1 MDFTL
6 FCLKSIVLFVMIESD
21 GDYMAITGRDLQLEK
36 RRLDEVLKLLDD
48 KIAQMGKD
56 IFNDEDKFKEF
67 RRYTWDNMRAMD
79 AQELNQARAD
89 SEFEANKI
97 LMKQD
102 YFKKLYRIKD
112 NPYFASVVFEDEEK
126 QRYSV
131 YLGLTYLKDDDYGN
145 IIYDWRSPICSLFYD
160 FEVGPCAYAAPGGPV
175 KGHLLRKRQYK
186 IENRKLLSAFDNS
199 MNIDDDLL
207 QEVLAQDSNDK
218 MKNIVNTIQQEQN
231 NVIRNVRDKTLIVSG
246 IAGSGKTS
254 VALHRIAFL
263 LYKIPNLTSNDVL
276 IFSPNQIFTEYISN
290 VLPELGED
298 NTLQTTF
305 NDYLSSSISEFT
317 EVESFMSFLSKYYIQ
332 KVSDEDFELVKYKQ
346 SDGIINDINLYIE
359 DFIRKARMISDFTE
373 NHVYTVYKEEVNDLL
388 HNRYS
393 TLPFFER
400 IDEIALKLSEANYKG
415 SSKKKPTY
423 RKMILDNS
431 SFKKDFKEIY
441 TGFFSSDFCK
451 IRMNDQQLRKFSNSK
466 VIGYDDALLFT
477 YMKGMLEGFP
487 YEKDIRQVVIDEA
500 QDYSYLQYLIIS
512 KIFRNSNFTIL
523 GDVNQ
528 TINPYYKY
536 DSLDVLAKIFKQ
548 SKCISLT
555 KTYRSSPEI
564 IEFTNKILG
573 LNHVSAIRRT
583 EKTPLIHRTD
593 PNMLI
598 DDINYLRKKYKSVA
612 VITRESNTAEK
623 LYEDLKDKLP
633 ISILNSQTEE
643 FNKEMVIIPA
653 YLAKG
658 LEFDSV
664 IVYSD
669 GESKYLK
676 NEKNLLYV
684 ACTRAQHELI
694 VYSVNNKKEK

>member
-1 MDFTL
+1 
-6 FCLKSIVLFVMIESD
+6 
-21 GDYMAITGRDLQLEK
+21 MAITGREFELEEK
-36 RRLDEVLKLLDD
+36 RLVEVSKLLEDQLAKMGE
-48 KIAQMGKD
+48 KI
-56 IFNDEDKFKEF
+56 FEDEDKFQEF
-67 RRYTWDNMRAMD
+67 KRYSWENKRTMDSAELSQVNAQSELEGNM
-79 AQELNQARAD
+79 L
-89 SEFEANKI
+89 
-97 LMKQD
+97 LMKRD
-102 YFKKLYRIKD
+102 YFKKLYRIKN
-112 NPYFASVVFEDEEK
+112 NPYFASIVFQDEDGE
-126 QRYSV
+126 RFNV
-131 YLGLTYLKDDDYGN
+131 YLGLTYLKDEEYGN

-160 FEVGPCAYAAPGGPV
+160 FEVGKCAYAAPAGPIT
-175 KGHLLRKRQYK
+175 GDLLRKRQYK
-186 IENRKLLSAFDNS
+186 IENCKLLSAFDNS
-199 MNIDDDLL
+199 ISIDDELL
-207 QEVLAQDSNDK
+207 QEVLATDSNEK

-263 LYKIPNLTSNDVL
+263 LYKIKNLTSNDIL

-305 NDYLSSSISEFT
+305 NDYLAKTITEFSY
-317 EVESFMSFLSKYYIQ
+317 VEPFMDFIGKYYTDKEKNI
-332 KVSDEDFELVKYKQ
+332 DLIKYKQ
-346 SDGIINDINLYIE
+346 SDGIIEDIEKYIE
-359 DFIRKARMISDFTE
+359 DVVKHARVINDFTE
-373 NHVYTVYKEEVNDLL
+373 NKIYNVYKEDVNDLI

-400 IDEIALKLSEANYKG
+400 IDTIALKYSEANYKG
-415 SSKKKPTY
+415 SSKKKLTY
-423 RKMILDNS
+423 RKLIFENS
-431 SFKKDFKEIY
+431 NFERDYKDIY
-441 TGFFSSDFCK
+441 INFFSSEFCK
-451 IRMNDQQLRKFSNSK
+451 IRMNDKEIREFKNSRY
-466 VIGYDDALLFT
+466 IRYEDALLFA
-477 YMKGMLEGFP
+477 YMKGLMEGFD
-487 YEKDIRQVVIDEA
+487 YERDIKQVVIDEA

-536 DSLDVLAKIFKQ
+536 ETLDVLANLFKQ

-573 LNHVSAIRRT
+573 LNHVCAIRKT
-583 EKTPLIHRTD
+583 ESIPLIHRTD
-593 PNMLI
+593 STKLLS
-598 DDINYLRKKYKSVA
+598 DIKYLKNKYKSVA
-612 VITRESNTAEK
+612 VITRDSNTASS
-623 LYEDLKDKLP
+623 LYDELKDEIG
-633 ISILNSQTEE
+633 ISLLNSQTEE
-643 FNKEMVIIPA
+643 FNKELVVLPA

-669 GESKYLK
+669 ENSKYLK
-676 NEKNLLYV
+676 NERNLLYV

-694 VYSVNNKKEK
+694 VYSKN

>member
-1 MDFTL
+1 
-6 FCLKSIVLFVMIESD
+6 
-21 GDYMAITGRDLQLEK
+21 MAITGRDFELEEK
-36 RRLDEVLKLLDD
+36 RLTEVLKLLDD
-48 KIAQMGKD
+48 KLAQMGED
-56 IFNDEDKFKEF
+56 IFEDKDKFMEF
-67 RRYTWDNMRAMD
+67 RRYTWENMRAMD
-79 AQELNQARAD
+79 AQELNQATVE

-97 LMKQD
+97 FMKQN
-102 YFKKLYRIKD
+102 YFKKLFRIKD
-112 NPYFASVVFEDEEK
+112 NPYFASVVFEDEDKE
-126 QRYSV
+126 RYSV

-175 KGHLLRKRQYK
+175 KGNLIRKRQYK
-186 IENRKLLSAFDNS
+186 IQDRKLLSAFDNS
-199 MNIDDDLL
+199 MIIDDDLL
-207 QEVLAQDSNDK
+207 QEVLATDSNDK
-218 MKNIVNTIQQEQN
+218 MKNIVITIQQEQN

-263 LYKIPNLTSNDVL
+263 LYKINNLTSNDVL

-305 NDYLSSSISEFT
+305 NDYLSSNITEFQ
-317 EVESFMSFLSKYYIQ
+317 EVEPFMDFIGKFYSE
-332 KVSDEDFELVKYKQ
+332 KVSNPELIRYKQ
-346 SDGIINDINLYIE
+346 SDGIINDINLYI
-359 DFIRKARMISDFTE
+359 DDYIRKARVIRDFTE
-373 NHVYTVYKEEVNDLL
+373 NKIYTVYKDDLNDLL
-388 HNRYS
+388 HNRYN

-400 IDEIALKLSEANYKG
+400 VDIIAEKLSEANYKG
-415 SSKKKPTY
+415 STKKKPTY
-423 RKMILDNS
+423 KKMIMENS
-431 SFKKDFKEIY
+431 SFVKDYKDIFM
-441 TGFFSSDFCK
+441 GFFSSEFCK
-451 IRMNDQQLRKFSNSK
+451 IRMNDEELRKFNRSK
-466 VIGYDDALLFT
+466 TIGYDDALLFV
-477 YMKGMLEGFP
+477 YMKGLLEGFP

-500 QDYSYLQYLIIS
+500 QDYNYLQYLIIS

-536 DSLDVLAKIFKQ
+536 DSLDILANIFKQ

-573 LNHVSAIRRT
+573 LNHVCAIRKT
-583 EKTPLIHRTD
+583 ESVPLIHRTD
-593 PNMLI
+593 NSKILE
-598 DDINYLRKKYKSVA
+598 DINYLRDKYKSVA
-612 VITRESNTAEK
+612 VITRDNNTATK
-623 LYEDLKDKLP
+623 LYEEMKEVIP
-633 ISILNSQTEE
+633 ISLLNGQSEE
-643 FNKEMVIIPA
+643 FNKELVVLPA

-669 GESKYLK
+669 GDSKYLK

-694 VYSVNNKKEK
+694 VYSASK

>member
-1 MDFTL
+1 
-6 FCLKSIVLFVMIESD
+6 
-21 GDYMAITGRDLQLEK
+21 MAITGRDFKLEE
-36 RRLDEVLKLLDD
+36 RRLVEVLKLLDD
-48 KIAQMGKD
+48 KLSQMSED
-56 IFNDEDKFKEF
+56 IFENEDKYKEF
-67 RRYTWDNMRAMD
+67 RKYTWDNMRAMD
-79 AQELNQARAD
+79 AQELNQANAE

-97 LMKQD
+97 MMKQD

-112 NPYFASVVFEDEEK
+112 NPYFASIVFEDEDKEK
-126 QRYSV
+126 FSV
-131 YLGLTYLKDDDYGN
+131 YLGLTYLKDEDYGN

-160 FEVGPCAYAAPGGPV
+160 FEVGKAVYAAPAGPV
-175 KGHLLRKRQYK
+175 SGNLLRKRQYK
-186 IENRKLLSAFDNS
+186 IQNRKLLSAFDNS
-199 MNIDDDLL
+199 MNIDDELL
-207 QEVLAQDSNDK
+207 QEVLASDSNEK

-263 LYKIPNLTSNDVL
+263 LYKIKNLTSNNVL

-305 NDYLSSSISEFT
+305 NEYLSHTITEFQ
-317 EVESFMSFLSKYYIQ
+317 EVESFMDFIGKYYSE
-332 KVSDEDFELVKYKQ
+332 KVNDIELIKYKQ
-346 SDGIINDINLYIE
+346 SDKIINDINLYIE
-359 DFIRKARMISDFTE
+359 DYIRKARVLRDFTE
-373 NHVYTVYKEEVNDLL
+373 NKIYTVYKDELNDLL
-388 HNRYS
+388 HNRYN

-400 IDEIALKLSEANYKG
+400 VDLIAEKLSEANYKG
-415 SSKKKPTY
+415 STKKKPTY
-423 RKMILDNS
+423 KKLIMENS
-431 SFKKDFKEIY
+431 SFIKDYKDIY
-441 TGFFSSDFCK
+441 LGFFASDYCK
-451 IRMNDQQLRKFSNSK
+451 IRMNDEEIKKFNKSK
-466 VIGYDDALLFT
+466 IIGYEDALLLV
-477 YMKGMLEGFP
+477 YIKGLLEGFP
-487 YEKDIRQVVIDEA
+487 YENNIRQVVIDEA

-536 DSLDVLAKIFKQ
+536 ETLDIIAELFSQ

-573 LNHVSAIRRT
+573 LNHVCAIRKT
-583 EKTPLIHRTD
+583 EKVPLIHRTSAD
-593 PNMLI
+593 TLES
-598 DDINYLRKKYKSVA
+598 DINYLKDKYKSVA
-612 VITRESNTAEK
+612 VITRDYKTA
-623 LYEDLKDKLP
+623 LRVYENLQDKLP
-633 ISILNSQTEE
+633 ISLLTSQTEE
-643 FNKEMVIIPA
+643 FNKELVVLPA

-669 GESKYLK
+669 IESKYLK

-694 VYSVNNKKEK
+694 VYSTNKKD

>member
-1 MDFTL
+1 
-6 FCLKSIVLFVMIESD
+6 
-21 GDYMAITGRDLQLEK
+21 MAITERDFELEE
-36 RRLDEVLKLLDD
+36 RRLEEVLKLLDD
-48 KIAQMGKD
+48 KLAQMGED
-56 IFNDEDKFKEF
+56 IFDDEDKYMEF
-67 RRYTWDNMRAMD
+67 RKYTWENMRVMD
-79 AQELNQARAD
+79 AQELNQATVE

-97 LMKQD
+97 FMKQN
-102 YFKKLYRIKD
+102 YFKKLFRIKD

-126 QRYSV
+126 ERYSV

-175 KGHLLRKRQYK
+175 KGQLIRKRQYK
-186 IENRKLLSAFDNS
+186 IDDRKLISAFDNS
-199 MNIDDDLL
+199 MNIDDELL
-207 QEVLAQDSNDK
+207 QEVLATDSNDK

-263 LYKIPNLTSNDVL
+263 LYKIKNLTSNNVL

-305 NDYLSSSISEFT
+305 NDYLSSSISEFS
-317 EVESFMSFLSKYYIQ
+317 EVEPFMEFIGKYYSE
-332 KVSDEDFELVKYKQ
+332 KVSNSELIKYKQ
-346 SDGIINDINLYIE
+346 SDEIINDINLYIE
-359 DFIRKARMISDFTE
+359 DLIRKSRMINDFTE
-373 NHVYTVYKEEVNDLL
+373 NKIYTIYKEDINNLI
-388 HNRYS
+388 HSRYN

-400 IDEIALKLSEANYKG
+400 IDVIAEKLSEANYKG
-415 SSKKKPTY
+415 STKKKPTY
-423 RKMILDNS
+423 KKLIMENS
-431 SFKKDFKEIY
+431 TFTRDYKEIFI
-441 TGFFSSDFCK
+441 GFFSSDFCK
-451 IRMNDQQLRKFSNSK
+451 IRMNDQEIRNFNKSK
-466 VIGYDDALLFT
+466 IIGYDDALLFV
-477 YMKGMLEGFP
+477 YIKGLLEGFP
-487 YEKDIRQVVIDEA
+487 YERDIRQVVIDEA

-536 DSLDVLAKIFKQ
+536 DNLDILSDIFKQ

-573 LNHVSAIRRT
+573 LNHVCAIRKT
-583 EKTPLIHRTD
+583 EKVPLIHRTD
-593 PNMLI
+593 NTSLLQ
-598 DDINYLRKKYKSVA
+598 DIEYLRKKYKSVA
-612 VITRESNTAEK
+612 VITRDNITAFN
-623 LYEDLKDKLP
+623 LYDELKEQIP
-633 ISILNSQTEE
+633 ISLLNSQTEE
-643 FNKEMVIIPA
+643 FNKELVVLPA

-669 GESKYLK
+669 INSKYLK

-694 VYSVNNKKEK
+694 VYSVSKK

>member
-1 MDFTL
+1 
-6 FCLKSIVLFVMIESD
+6 
-21 GDYMAITGRDLQLEK
+21 MAITGRDFELEEK
-36 RRLDEVLKLLDD
+36 RLCEVLKLLDD
-48 KIAQMGKD
+48 KLAQMGED
-56 IFNDEDKFKEF
+56 IFEDEDKFMEF

-79 AQELNQARAD
+79 AQELNQATVE

-97 LMKQD
+97 FMKQN
-102 YFKKLYRIKD
+102 YFKKLFRIKD
-112 NPYFASVVFEDEEK
+112 NPYFASVVFEDEDKE
-126 QRYSV
+126 RYSV

-175 KGHLLRKRQYK
+175 KGNLIRKRQYK
-186 IENRKLLSAFDNS
+186 IADRKLLSAFDNS

-207 QEVLAQDSNDK
+207 QEVLATDSNDK

-263 LYKIPNLTSNDVL
+263 LYKINNLTSNDVL

-305 NDYLSSSISEFT
+305 NDYLSSNITEFQ
-317 EVESFMSFLSKYYIQ
+317 EVEPFM
-332 KVSDEDFELVKYKQ
+332 DFIGKFYSESVKNPDLIRYKQ
-346 SDGIINDINLYIE
+346 SDGIINDINLYVE
-359 DFIRKARMISDFTE
+359 DFVRKSRVLRDFTE
-373 NHVYTVYKEEVNDLL
+373 NKVYTVYKDELNDLL

-400 IDEIALKLSEANYKG
+400 VDVIAEKLSEANYKG
-415 SSKKKPTY
+415 SVKKKPTY
-423 RKMILDNS
+423 KKMIMENS
-431 SFKKDFKEIY
+431 SFVKDYKDIY
-441 TGFFSSDFCK
+441 IGFFSSEFCK
-451 IRMNDQQLRKFSNSK
+451 IRMNDEEIKKFNKSK
-466 VIGYDDALLFT
+466 IIGYDDALLFV
-477 YMKGMLEGFP
+477 YMKGLLEGFP

-500 QDYSYLQYLIIS
+500 QDYNYLQYLIIS

-536 DSLDVLAKIFKQ
+536 DSLDILANIFKQ

-573 LNHVSAIRRT
+573 LNHVCAIRKT
-583 EKTPLIHRTD
+583 ESVPLIHRTD
-593 PNMLI
+593 STKILE
-598 DDINYLRKKYKSVA
+598 DINYLREKYKSVA
-612 VITRESNTAEK
+612 VITRDNNTAIK
-623 LYEDLKDKLP
+623 LYDELKDVIP
-633 ISILNSQTEE
+633 ISLLNGQSEE
-643 FNKEMVIIPA
+643 FNKELVVLPA

-664 IVYSD
+664 VVYSD

-694 VYSVNNKKEK
+694 VYSASKK

>member
-1 MDFTL
+1 
-6 FCLKSIVLFVMIESD
+6 
-21 GDYMAITGRDLQLEK
+21 MAITGRDFELEEK
-36 RRLDEVLKLLDD
+36 RLTEVLKLLDD
-48 KIAQMGKD
+48 KLAQMGED
-56 IFNDEDKFKEF
+56 IFEDKDKFMEF
-67 RRYTWDNMRAMD
+67 RRYTWENMRAMD
-79 AQELNQARAD
+79 AQELNQATVE

-97 LMKQD
+97 FMKQN
-102 YFKKLYRIKD
+102 YFKKLFRIKD
-112 NPYFASVVFEDEEK
+112 NPYFASVVFEDEDKE
-126 QRYSV
+126 RYSV

-175 KGHLLRKRQYK
+175 KGNLIRKRQYK
-186 IENRKLLSAFDNS
+186 IQDRKLLSAFDNS

-207 QEVLAQDSNDK
+207 QEVLATDSNDK

-263 LYKIPNLTSNDVL
+263 LYKINNLTSNDVL

-305 NDYLSSSISEFT
+305 NDYLSSNITEFS
-317 EVESFMSFLSKYYIQ
+317 EVEPFMDFIGKFYSE
-332 KVSDEDFELVKYKQ
+332 KVSNPELIRYKQ
-346 SDGIINDINLYIE
+346 SDGIINDINLYI
-359 DFIRKARMISDFTE
+359 DDYIRKARVIRDFTE
-373 NHVYTVYKEEVNDLL
+373 NKIYTVYKDDLNDLL
-388 HNRYS
+388 HNRYN

-400 IDEIALKLSEANYKG
+400 VDIIAEKLSEANYKG
-415 SSKKKPTY
+415 STKKKPTY
-423 RKMILDNS
+423 KKMIMENS
-431 SFKKDFKEIY
+431 SFVKDYKDIFM
-441 TGFFSSDFCK
+441 GFFSSEFCK
-451 IRMNDQQLRKFSNSK
+451 IRMNDEELRKFNRSK
-466 VIGYDDALLFT
+466 TIGYDDALLFV
-477 YMKGMLEGFP
+477 YMKGLLEGFP

-500 QDYSYLQYLIIS
+500 QDYNYLQYLIIS

-536 DSLDVLAKIFKQ
+536 DSLDILANIFKQ

-573 LNHVSAIRRT
+573 LNHVCAIRKT
-583 EKTPLIHRTD
+583 ESVPLIHRTD
-593 PNMLI
+593 NSRILE
-598 DDINYLRKKYKSVA
+598 DINYLRDKYKSVA
-612 VITRESNTAEK
+612 VITRDNNTATK
-623 LYEDLKDKLP
+623 LYEEMKEVIP
-633 ISILNSQTEE
+633 ISLLNGQSEE
-643 FNKEMVIIPA
+643 FNKELVVLPA

-669 GESKYLK
+669 GDSKYLK

-694 VYSVNNKKEK
+694 VYSASK

>member
-1 MDFTL
+1 
-6 FCLKSIVLFVMIESD
+6 
-21 GDYMAITGRDLQLEK
+21 MAITGRDFELEE
-36 RRLDEVLKLLDD
+36 RRLEEVIKLLDD
-48 KIAQMGKD
+48 KLASMGED
-56 IFNDEDKFKEF
+56 IFEDEDKFLEF

-79 AQELNQARAD
+79 AQELNQATVE

-97 LMKQD
+97 FMKQN
-102 YFKKLYRIKD
+102 YFKKLFKIKD
-112 NPYFASVVFEDEEK
+112 NPYFASVVFEDEDKE
-126 QRYSV
+126 RYSV

-175 KGHLLRKRQYK
+175 KGNLIRKRQYK
-186 IENRKLLSAFDNS
+186 IQGRKLLSAFDNS
-199 MNIDDDLL
+199 MNIDDELL
-207 QEVLAQDSNDK
+207 QEVLANSNNDK

-263 LYKIPNLTSNDVL
+263 LYKIKNLTSNDVL

-305 NDYLSSSISEFT
+305 NDYLSNNITEFH
-317 EVESFMSFLSKYYIQ
+317 EVEPFMDFIGKFYSE
-332 KVSDEDFELVKYKQ
+332 KVSNSELIKYKQ
-346 SDGIINDINLYIE
+346 SDGIINDINLYVE
-359 DFIRKARMISDFTE
+359 DFIRKARVISDFTE
-373 NHVYTVYKEEVNDLL
+373 NKVYTVYKDEINDML

-393 TLPFFER
+393 SLPFFER
-400 IDEIALKLSEANYKG
+400 VDVIAEKLSEANYKG

-423 RKMILDNS
+423 RKLIMDNS
-431 SFKKDFKEIY
+431 SFEKDYKDIY
-441 TGFFSSDFCK
+441 IGFFSSPYCK
-451 IRMNDQQLRKFSNSK
+451 IRFNDEEIKKFNKSK
-466 VIGYDDALLFT
+466 IIGYDDALLFV
-477 YMKGMLEGFP
+477 YMKGLLEGFP
-487 YEKDIRQVVIDEA
+487 YERDIRQVVIDEA
-500 QDYSYLQYLIIS
+500 QDYNYLQYLIIS
-512 KIFRNSNFTIL
+512 KVFRNSNFTIL

-536 DSLDVLAKIFKQ
+536 ENLDILSDIFKQ
-548 SKCISLT
+548 AKCISLT

-573 LNHVSAIRRT
+573 LNHVCAIRKT
-583 EKTPLIHRTD
+583 ESVPLIHRTD
-593 PNMLI
+593 NSKLLE
-598 DDINYLRKKYKSVA
+598 DINYLKNKYKSVA
-612 VITRESNTAEK
+612 VITRDNNTAIK
-623 LYEDLKDKLP
+623 LYESLKETLP
-633 ISILNSQTEE
+633 ISLLNGQSEE
-643 FNKEMVIIPA
+643 FNKELVVLPA

-669 GESKYLK
+669 KDSKYLK

-694 VYSVNNKKEK
+694 VYSYVKK

>member
-1 MDFTL
+1 
-6 FCLKSIVLFVMIESD
+6 
-21 GDYMAITGRDLQLEK
+21 MAITERDFELEE
-36 RRLDEVLKLLDD
+36 RRLEEVLKLLDD
-48 KIAQMGKD
+48 KLAQMGED
-56 IFNDEDKFKEF
+56 IFDDEDKYMEF
-67 RRYTWDNMRAMD
+67 RKYTWENMRVMD
-79 AQELNQARAD
+79 AQELNQATVE

-97 LMKQD
+97 FMKQN
-102 YFKKLYRIKD
+102 YFKKLFRIKD

-126 QRYSV
+126 ERYSV

-175 KGHLLRKRQYK
+175 KGQLIRKRQYK
-186 IENRKLLSAFDNS
+186 IDDRKLISAFDNS
-199 MNIDDDLL
+199 MNIDDELL
-207 QEVLAQDSNDK
+207 QEVLATDSNDK

-263 LYKIPNLTSNDVL
+263 LYKIKNLTSNNVL

-290 VLPELGED
+290 VLPEVGED

-305 NDYLSSSISEFT
+305 NDYLSSSISEFS
-317 EVESFMSFLSKYYIQ
+317 EVEPFMEFIGKYYSE
-332 KVSDEDFELVKYKQ
+332 KVSNSELIKYKQ
-346 SDGIINDINLYIE
+346 SDEIINDINLYIE
-359 DFIRKARMISDFTE
+359 DLIRKSRMINDFTE
-373 NHVYTVYKEEVNDLL
+373 NKIYTIYKEDINNLI
-388 HNRYS
+388 HSRYN

-400 IDEIALKLSEANYKG
+400 IDVIAEKLSEANYKG
-415 SSKKKPTY
+415 STKKKPTY
-423 RKMILDNS
+423 KKLIMENS
-431 SFKKDFKEIY
+431 TFTRDYKEIFI
-441 TGFFSSDFCK
+441 GFFSSDFCK
-451 IRMNDQQLRKFSNSK
+451 IRMNDQEIRNFNKSK
-466 VIGYDDALLFT
+466 IIGYDDALLFV
-477 YMKGMLEGFP
+477 YIKGLLEGFP
-487 YEKDIRQVVIDEA
+487 YERDIRQVVIDEA

-536 DSLDVLAKIFKQ
+536 DNLDILSDIFKQ

-573 LNHVSAIRRT
+573 LNHVCAIRKT
-583 EKTPLIHRTD
+583 EKVPLIHRTD
-593 PNMLI
+593 NTSLLQ
-598 DDINYLRKKYKSVA
+598 DIEYLRKKYKSVA
-612 VITRESNTAEK
+612 VITRDNITAFN
-623 LYEDLKDKLP
+623 LYDELKEQIP
-633 ISILNSQTEE
+633 ISLLNSQTEE
-643 FNKEMVIIPA
+643 FNKELVVLPA

-669 GESKYLK
+669 INSKYLK

-694 VYSVNNKKEK
+694 VYSVSKK

>member
-1 MDFTL
+1 
-6 FCLKSIVLFVMIESD
+6 
-21 GDYMAITGRDLQLEK
+21 MAITGRDFELEEK
-36 RRLDEVLKLLDD
+36 RLTEVLKLLDD
-48 KIAQMGKD
+48 KLAQMGED
-56 IFNDEDKFKEF
+56 IFEDKDKFMEF
-67 RRYTWDNMRAMD
+67 RRYTWENMRAMD
-79 AQELNQARAD
+79 AQELNQATVE

-97 LMKQD
+97 FMKQN
-102 YFKKLYRIKD
+102 YFKKLFRIKD
-112 NPYFASVVFEDEEK
+112 NPYFASVVFEDEDKE
-126 QRYSV
+126 RYSV

-175 KGHLLRKRQYK
+175 KGNLIRKRQYK
-186 IENRKLLSAFDNS
+186 IQDRKLLSAFDNS

-207 QEVLAQDSNDK
+207 QEVLATDSNDK

-263 LYKIPNLTSNDVL
+263 LYKINNLTSNDVL

-305 NDYLSSSISEFT
+305 NDYLSSNITEFQ
-317 EVESFMSFLSKYYIQ
+317 EVEPFMDFIGKFYSE
-332 KVSDEDFELVKYKQ
+332 KVSNPELIRYKQ
-346 SDGIINDINLYIE
+346 SDGIINDINLYI
-359 DFIRKARMISDFTE
+359 DDYIRKARVIRDFTE
-373 NHVYTVYKEEVNDLL
+373 NKIYTVYKDDLNDLL
-388 HNRYS
+388 HNRYN

-400 IDEIALKLSEANYKG
+400 VDIIAEKLSEANYKG
-415 SSKKKPTY
+415 STKKKPTY
-423 RKMILDNS
+423 KKMIMENS
-431 SFKKDFKEIY
+431 SFVKDYKDIFM
-441 TGFFSSDFCK
+441 GFFSSEFCK
-451 IRMNDQQLRKFSNSK
+451 IRMNDEELRKFNRSK
-466 VIGYDDALLFT
+466 TIGYDDALLFV
-477 YMKGMLEGFP
+477 YMKGILEGFP

-500 QDYSYLQYLIIS
+500 QDYNYLQYLIIS

-536 DSLDVLAKIFKQ
+536 DSLDILANIFKQ

-573 LNHVSAIRRT
+573 LNHVCAIRKT
-583 EKTPLIHRTD
+583 ESVPLIHRTD
-593 PNMLI
+593 NSKILE
-598 DDINYLRKKYKSVA
+598 DINYLRDKYKSVA
-612 VITRESNTAEK
+612 VITRDNNTATK
-623 LYEDLKDKLP
+623 LYEEMKEVIP
-633 ISILNSQTEE
+633 ISLLNGQSEE
-643 FNKEMVIIPA
+643 FNKELVVLPA

-669 GESKYLK
+669 GDSKYLK

-694 VYSVNNKKEK
+694 VYSASK

>member
-1 MDFTL
+1 
-6 FCLKSIVLFVMIESD
+6 MIESE
-21 GDYMAITGRDLQLEK
+21 GGTMAITGRDFELEE
-36 RRLDEVLKLLDD
+36 RRLEEVLKLLDD
-48 KIAQMGKD
+48 KLAQMGEN
-56 IFNDEDKFKEF
+56 IFQDEDKFKEF
-67 RRYTWDNMRAMD
+67 RKYTWDNMRAMD
-79 AQELNQARAD
+79 AQELNQANAE

-112 NPYFASVVFEDEEK
+112 NPYFASVVFEDEDKE
-126 QRYSV
+126 RYSV

-160 FEVGPCAYAAPGGPV
+160 FEVGPCAYAAPAGPV
-175 KGHLLRKRQYK
+175 KGKLIRKRQYK
-186 IENRKLLSAFDNS
+186 IQNRRLLSAFDNS

-207 QEVLAQDSNDK
+207 QEVLATDSNEK

-263 LYKIPNLTSNDVL
+263 LYKIKNLTSNNVL

-305 NDYLSSSISEFT
+305 NDYLSNTITEFS
-317 EVESFMSFLSKYYIQ
+317 EVEPFMDFIGKFYSE
-332 KVSDEDFELVKYKQ
+332 KVPDVEFIKYKQ
-346 SDGIINDINLYIE
+346 SDEIINDINLYIE
-359 DFIRKARMISDFTE
+359 DYIRKARVVNDFVE
-373 NHVYTVYKEEVNDLL
+373 NKVYTVYKDELNELL
-388 HNRYS
+388 HKRYN

-400 IDEIALKLSEANYKG
+400 VDVIAEKLSEANYKG
-415 SSKKKPTY
+415 STKKKATY
-423 RKMILDNS
+423 KKLIMENS
-431 SFKKDFKEIY
+431 IFKKDYKDIY
-441 TGFFSSDFCK
+441 LGFFSSPFCK
-451 IRMNDQQLRKFSNSK
+451 IKARDEDIKKFNKSK
-466 VIGYDDALLFT
+466 IIGYEDALLFV
-477 YMKGMLEGFP
+477 YMKGLLEGFP
-487 YEKDIRQVVIDEA
+487 YEGNIRQVVIDEA

-536 DSLDVLAKIFKQ
+536 ESLDILQDIFKQ

-573 LNHVSAIRRT
+573 LNHICAIRKT
-583 EKTPLIHRTD
+583 ESTPLIHRVD
-593 PNMLI
+593 NSMLSQDI
-598 DDINYLRKKYKSVA
+598 DYLRTKYKSVA
-612 VITRESNTAEK
+612 VITRDNNTALK
-623 LYEDLKDKLP
+623 LYEQLKSEFP
-633 ISILNSQTEE
+633 ISILNSNSEE
-643 FNKEMVIIPA
+643 FNKELVVLPA

-669 GESKYLK
+669 LDSKYLK

-694 VYSVNNKKEK
+694 VYSVKK

>member
-1 MDFTL
+1 
-6 FCLKSIVLFVMIESD
+6 
-21 GDYMAITGRDLQLEK
+21 MAITGRDFELEE
-36 RRLDEVLKLLDD
+36 RRLEEVIKLLDD
-48 KIAQMGKD
+48 KLAQMGED
-56 IFNDEDKFKEF
+56 IFEDEDKFKEF
-67 RRYTWDNMRAMD
+67 RKYTWDNMRAMD
-79 AQELNQARAD
+79 AQELNQAKAE

-97 LMKQD
+97 IMKQD
-102 YFKKLYRIKD
+102 YFKKLYRIK
-112 NPYFASVVFEDEEK
+112 NSPYFASVIFEDEDRE
-126 QRYSV
+126 RYSV

-160 FEVGPCAYAAPGGPV
+160 FEVGPCAYAAPQGPI
-175 KGHLLRKRQYK
+175 KGELIRKRQYK
-186 IENRKLLSAFDNS
+186 IEGGKLLSAFDNS

-207 QEVLAQDSNDK
+207 QEVLATDSNDK

-231 NVIRNVRDKTLIVSG
+231 SVIRNVRDKTLIVSG

-263 LYKIPNLTSNDVL
+263 LYKIKNLTSNDVL

-305 NDYLSSSISEFT
+305 NDYLSSNISEFSS
-317 EVESFMSFLSKYYIQ
+317 VEPFMDFIGRFYSE
-332 KVSDEDFELVKYKQ
+332 KVFNVDFIKYKQ
-346 SDGIINDINLYIE
+346 SDEIINDINLYVE
-359 DFIRKARMISDFTE
+359 DFIRKARVVNDFLE
-373 NHVYTVYKEEVNDLL
+373 NKVFNVYKDDVNDLL
-388 HNRYS
+388 HNRYN

-400 IDEIALKLSEANYKG
+400 IDVIAEKLSEANYKG

-423 RKMILDNS
+423 RKLIMENS
-431 SFKKDFKEIY
+431 SFRKDYKDIY
-441 TGFFSSDFCK
+441 MEFFSSPFCK
-451 IRMNDQQLRKFSNSK
+451 IRARDEDIKAFNRSK
-466 VIGYDDALLFT
+466 VIGYEDALLFV
-477 YMKGMLEGFP
+477 YMKGLLEGFP
-487 YEKDIRQVVIDEA
+487 YEKNIRQVVIDEA

-536 DSLDVLAKIFKQ
+536 ESLDVLADIFKQ

-573 LNHVSAIRRT
+573 LNHVCAIRKT
-583 EKTPLIHRTD
+583 ESVPLIHRTD
-593 PNMLI
+593 NKMLL
-598 DDINYLRKKYKSVA
+598 DDIDYLRKKYRSVA
-612 VITRESNTAEK
+612 VITRDSNTALH
-623 LYEDLKDKLP
+623 LYEQLKESLP
-633 ISILNSQTEE
+633 ISMLSGNSEE
-643 FNKEMVIIPA
+643 FNKELVVLPA

-669 GESKYLK
+669 SNSKYLK

-694 VYSVNNKKEK
+694 VYSCKK

>member
-1 MDFTL
+1 
-6 FCLKSIVLFVMIESD
+6 
-21 GDYMAITGRDLQLEK
+21 MAITGRDFELEE
-36 RRLDEVLKLLDD
+36 RRLEEVIKLLDD
-48 KIAQMGKD
+48 KLASMGED
-56 IFNDEDKFKEF
+56 IFENEDKFLEF
-67 RRYTWDNMRAMD
+67 RKYTWDNMRAMD
-79 AQELNQARAD
+79 AQELNQATVE

-97 LMKQD
+97 FMKQN

-112 NPYFASVVFEDEEK
+112 NPYFASVIFEDENKE
-126 QRYSV
+126 RYSV

-175 KGHLLRKRQYK
+175 KGQLIRKRQYK
-186 IENRKLLSAFDNS
+186 IINRRLISAFDNS
-199 MNIDDDLL
+199 MNIDDELL
-207 QEVLAQDSNDK
+207 QEVLATDSNDK

-263 LYKIPNLTSNDVL
+263 LYKIKNLTSNDVL

-305 NDYLSSSISEFT
+305 NDYLSTSITEFQ
-317 EVESFMSFLSKYYIQ
+317 EVEPFMDFIGKFYSE
-332 KVSDEDFELVKYKQ
+332 KVFNPELIKYKQ
-346 SDGIINDINLYIE
+346 SDEIINDINLYIE
-359 DFIRKARMISDFTE
+359 DFIRKARVINDFTE
-373 NHVYTVYKEEVNDLL
+373 NKVYTIYKDELNDLL
-388 HNRYS
+388 HNRYN

-400 IDEIALKLSEANYKG
+400 VDVIAEKLSSANYKG

-423 RKMILDNS
+423 RKLIMENS
-431 SFKKDFKEIY
+431 SFKKDYKDIY
-441 TGFFSSDFCK
+441 LGFFSSPYCK
-451 IRMNDQQLRKFSNSK
+451 IRFNDDEIKKFNKSK
-466 VIGYDDALLFT
+466 IIGYDDAILFV
-477 YMKGMLEGFP
+477 YIKGLLEGFP
-487 YEKDIRQVVIDEA
+487 YERDIRQVVIDEA
-500 QDYSYLQYLIIS
+500 QDYNYLQYLIIS

-536 DSLDVLAKIFKQ
+536 ESLDVLADIFKQ

-573 LNHVSAIRRT
+573 LNHVCAIR
-583 EKTPLIHRTD
+583 KTDKVPLIHRTD
-593 PNMLI
+593 SNKLL
-598 DDINYLRKKYKSVA
+598 DDIEYLRKKYKSVA
-612 VITRESNTAEK
+612 VITRDSNTAQR
-623 LYEDLKDKLP
+623 LYESIKDIFP
-633 ISILNSQTEE
+633 ISLLNGQSEE
-643 FNKEMVIIPA
+643 FNKELVVLPA

-669 GESKYLK
+669 LNSKYLK

-694 VYSVNNKKEK
+694 VYSVLRK

>member
-1 MDFTL
+1 
-6 FCLKSIVLFVMIESD
+6 
-21 GDYMAITGRDLQLEK
+21 MAITGRDLELEEK
-36 RRLDEVLKLLDD
+36 RLEEVLKLLDD
-48 KIAQMGKD
+48 KLAQMGVD
-56 IFNDEDKFKEF
+56 IFEDEEKYTDF
-67 RRYTWDNMRAMD
+67 RKYTWDNMRAMD
-79 AQELNQARAD
+79 AQELNQANAE

-102 YFKKLYRIKD
+102 YFKKLYKIRN
-112 NPYFASVVFEDEEK
+112 NPYFASVIFEDDEHE
-126 QRYSV
+126 RFSV
-131 YLGLTYLKDDDYGN
+131 YLGLTYLKDEDYGN

-160 FEVGPCAYAAPGGPV
+160 FEVGPAAYAAPAGPV
-175 KGHLLRKRQYK
+175 KGELVRKRQYK

-199 MNIDDDLL
+199 MNIDDELL
-207 QEVLAQDSNDK
+207 QEVLATDSNDK

-263 LYKIPNLTSNDVL
+263 LYKINNLSSSDIL

-305 NDYLSSSISEFT
+305 NDYLSSVITEFSSVEPFMEFIGKFYSE
-317 EVESFMSFLSKYYIQ
+317 
-332 KVSDEDFELVKYKQ
+332 KVDNIEFIKYKQ
-346 SDGIINDINLYIE
+346 SDEIIHDIDLYIE
-359 DFIRKARMISDFTE
+359 DFIRKARMVSDFTE
-373 NHVYTVYKEEVNDLL
+373 NKIYTVYKDEVNDLL

-400 IDEIALKLSEANYKG
+400 VDVIAGRYSEANYKG
-415 SSKKKPTY
+415 STKKKPTY
-423 RKMILDNS
+423 KKMIMDNS
-431 SFKKDFKEIY
+431 SFKKDYKDIFL
-441 TGFFSSDFCK
+441 GFFSSPFCK
-451 IRMNDQQLRKFSNSK
+451 IRARDKDIKDFQKSK
-466 VIGYDDALLFT
+466 VIGYEDALLFA
-477 YMKGMLEGFP
+477 YMKGILEGFP
-487 YEKDIRQVVIDEA
+487 YERDIRQVVIDEA

-536 DSLDVLAKIFKQ
+536 ESLDILAGIFKQ
-548 SKCISLT
+548 SKCIQLN

-573 LNHVSAIRRT
+573 LNHVCAIRKT
-583 EKTPLIHRTD
+583 DKTPLIHRTD
-593 PNMLI
+593 ASKLL
-598 DDINYLRKKYKSVA
+598 DDIDYLRSKYKSVA
-612 VITRESNTAEK
+612 VITRDSKAASV
-623 LYEDLKDKLP
+623 LYDNLKDKLP
-633 ISILNSQTEE
+633 ISMLNSNSEE
-643 FNKEMVIIPA
+643 FNKELVVLPA

-669 GESKYLK
+669 KDSKYLK

-694 VYSVNNKKEK
+694 VYST

>member
-1 MDFTL
+1 
-6 FCLKSIVLFVMIESD
+6 
-21 GDYMAITGRDLQLEK
+21 MAITGRDFELEEK
-36 RRLDEVLKLLDD
+36 RLTEVLKLLDD
-48 KIAQMGKD
+48 KLAQMGED
-56 IFNDEDKFKEF
+56 IFEDEDKFMEF

-79 AQELNQARAD
+79 AQELNQATVE

-97 LMKQD
+97 FMKQN
-102 YFKKLYRIKD
+102 YFKKLFRIKD
-112 NPYFASVVFEDEEK
+112 NPYFASVVFEDEDKE
-126 QRYSV
+126 RYSV

-175 KGHLLRKRQYK
+175 KGNLIRKRQYK
-186 IENRKLLSAFDNS
+186 IQDRKLLSAFDNS

-207 QEVLAQDSNDK
+207 QEVLATDSNDK

-263 LYKIPNLTSNDVL
+263 LYKINNLTSNDVL

-305 NDYLSSSISEFT
+305 NDYLSSNITEFQ
-317 EVESFMSFLSKYYIQ
+317 EVEPFMDFIGKFYSE
-332 KVSDEDFELVKYKQ
+332 KVSNPELIRYKQ
-346 SDGIINDINLYIE
+346 SDEIINDINLYIE
-359 DFIRKARMISDFTE
+359 DFVRKARVVRDFTE
-373 NHVYTVYKEEVNDLL
+373 NKIYTVYKDDLNDLL
-388 HNRYS
+388 HNRYN

-400 IDEIALKLSEANYKG
+400 VDIIAEKLSEANYKG
-415 SSKKKPTY
+415 STKKKPTY
-423 RKMILDNS
+423 KKMIMENS
-431 SFKKDFKEIY
+431 SFVKDYKDIFI
-441 TGFFSSDFCK
+441 GFFSSDFCK
-451 IRMNDQQLRKFSNSK
+451 IRMNDEELRKFNRSK
-466 VIGYDDALLFT
+466 VIGYDDALLFV
-477 YMKGMLEGFP
+477 YMKGLLEGFP

-500 QDYSYLQYLIIS
+500 QDYNYLQYLIIS

-536 DSLDVLAKIFKQ
+536 DSLDILANIFKQ

-573 LNHVSAIRRT
+573 LNHVCAIRKT
-583 EKTPLIHRTD
+583 ESVPLIHRTD
-593 PNMLI
+593 NSKILE
-598 DDINYLRKKYKSVA
+598 DINYLRNKYKSVA
-612 VITRESNTAEK
+612 VITRDNNTAIK
-623 LYEDLKDKLP
+623 LYEDMKETIP
-633 ISILNSQTEE
+633 ISLLNGQSEE
-643 FNKEMVIIPA
+643 FNKELVVLPA

-669 GESKYLK
+669 GDSKYLK

-694 VYSVNNKKEK
+694 VYSASK

>member
-1 MDFTL
+1 
-6 FCLKSIVLFVMIESD
+6 
-21 GDYMAITGRDLQLEK
+21 MAITGRDFELEEK
-36 RRLDEVLKLLDD
+36 RLAEVLKLLDD
-48 KIAQMGKD
+48 KLAQMGED
-56 IFNDEDKFKEF
+56 IFEDEDKFMEF

-79 AQELNQARAD
+79 AQELNQATVE

-97 LMKQD
+97 FMKQN
-102 YFKKLYRIKD
+102 YFKKLFRIKD
-112 NPYFASVVFEDEEK
+112 NPYFASVVFEDEDKE
-126 QRYSV
+126 RYSV

-175 KGHLLRKRQYK
+175 KGNLIRKRQYK
-186 IENRKLLSAFDNS
+186 ISDRKLLSAFDNS

-207 QEVLAQDSNDK
+207 QEVLATDSNDK

-263 LYKIPNLTSNDVL
+263 LYKINNLTSNDVL

-305 NDYLSSSISEFT
+305 NDYLSSNITEFQ
-317 EVESFMSFLSKYYIQ
+317 EVEPFMDFIGKFYSE
-332 KVSDEDFELVKYKQ
+332 KVKNPELIKYKQ
-346 SDGIINDINLYIE
+346 SDEIVNDINLYIE
-359 DFIRKARMISDFTE
+359 DYIRKSRVLRDFTE
-373 NHVYTVYKEEVNDLL
+373 NKIYTVYKDELNDLL

-400 IDEIALKLSEANYKG
+400 VDIIAEKLSEANYKG
-415 SSKKKPTY
+415 STKKKPTY
-423 RKMILDNS
+423 RKLIMENS
-431 SFKKDFKEIY
+431 SFVKDYKDIFI
-441 TGFFSSDFCK
+441 GFFSSDFCK
-451 IRMNDQQLRKFSNSK
+451 IRMNDEELRKFSKSK
-466 VIGYDDALLFT
+466 TIGYDDALLFV
-477 YMKGMLEGFP
+477 YMKGLLEGFP
-487 YEKDIRQVVIDEA
+487 YEKNIRQVVIDEA
-500 QDYSYLQYLIIS
+500 QDYNYLQYLIIS

-536 DSLDVLAKIFKQ
+536 ESLDILANIFKQ

-573 LNHVSAIRRT
+573 LNHVCAIRKT
-583 EKTPLIHRTD
+583 ESVPLIHRTD
-593 PNMLI
+593 SSNVLE
-598 DDINYLRKKYKSVA
+598 DINYLRNKYKSVA
-612 VITRESNTAEK
+612 VITRDNNTAVN
-623 LYEDLKDKLP
+623 LYEELKETIP
-633 ISILNSQTEE
+633 ISLLNGQSEE
-643 FNKEMVIIPA
+643 FNKELVVLPA

-669 GESKYLK
+669 SDSKYLK

-694 VYSVNNKKEK
+694 VYSASK

>member
-1 MDFTL
+1 
-6 FCLKSIVLFVMIESD
+6 
-21 GDYMAITGRDLQLEK
+21 MAITGRDFALEK
-36 RRLDEVLKLLDD
+36 RRLKEVLKLLDD
-48 KIAQMGKD
+48 KMASMGQD
-56 IFNDEDKFKEF
+56 IFEDEDKFLEF
-67 RRYTWDNMRAMD
+67 RKYTWDNMRGMD
-79 AQELNQARAD
+79 VQELNQAKAE

-102 YFKKLYRIKD
+102 YFKKLFRIKD
-112 NPYFASVVFEDEEK
+112 SPYFASIVFEDEKKE
-126 QRYSV
+126 RYGV
-131 YLGLTYLKDDDYGN
+131 YIGLTYLKDDDYGN

-160 FEVGPCAYAAPGGPV
+160 YEVGPCAYTAPEGSIRGN
-175 KGHLLRKRQYK
+175 LLRKRQYK
-186 IENRKLLSAFDNS
+186 IEKRELLSAFDNS

-305 NDYLSSSISEFT
+305 NDYLSHSITEFSA
-317 EVESFMSFLSKYYIQ
+317 VEPFMNFIGKFYLDKAENY
-332 KVSDEDFELVKYKQ
+332 ELIKYKQ
-346 SDGIINDINLYIE
+346 SDEIIRDIDLYIE
-359 DFIRKARMISDFTE
+359 DYIRKARMVSDFTE
-373 NHVYTVYKEEVNDLL
+373 NKIYTVYKEEINDLI
-388 HNRYS
+388 HNRYN
-393 TLPFFER
+393 TLPLFER

-423 RKMILDNS
+423 RKMIMDNS
-431 SFKKDFKEIY
+431 SFKKDFKDIY
-441 TGFFSSDFCK
+441 LGFFSSDFCK
-451 IRMNDQQLRKFSNSK
+451 IRMNDKEIREFNKTK
-466 VIGYDDALLFT
+466 VIGYEDALLFT
-477 YMKGMLEGFP
+477 YMKGVLEGFP
-487 YEKDIRQVVIDEA
+487 YERDIKQVVIDEA

-536 DSLDVLAKIFKQ
+536 DSLDILANIFKQ
-548 SKCISLT
+548 CKCISLT

-593 PNMLI
+593 PETLV
-598 DDINYLRKKYKSVA
+598 DDIEYLRSKYKSVA
-612 VITRESNTAEK
+612 VITRESNTAAR
-623 LYEDLKDKLP
+623 LYEELKDKIP
-633 ISILNSQTEE
+633 ISMLNSQTEE
-643 FNKEMVIIPA
+643 FNKELVIIPA

-669 GESKYLK
+669 GESKYMK

-694 VYSVNNKKEK
+694 VYSVNKK

>member
-1 MDFTL
+1 
-6 FCLKSIVLFVMIESD
+6 MIESD

-305 NDYLSSSISEFT
+305 NDYLSSSISEFA
-317 EVESFMSFLSKYYIQ
+317 EVESFMNFLSRYYVE

-346 SDGIINDINLYIE
+346 SDGIINDINLYVE
-359 DFIRKARMISDFTE
+359 DFIRKAKMVSDFTE
-373 NHVYTVYKEEVNDLL
+373 NHVYTVYKEDINDLL

-451 IRMNDQQLRKFSNSK
+451 IRMNDQQLRKFTNSK

-536 DSLDVLAKIFKQ
+536 ESLDVLAKIFKQ

-593 PNMLI
+593 PSMLV
-598 DDINYLRKKYKSVA
+598 DDIEYLRKKYKSVA

-623 LYEDLKDKLP
+623 LYEDLKEKLP

-643 FNKEMVIIPA
+643 FNKELVIIPA

>member
-1 MDFTL
+1 
-6 FCLKSIVLFVMIESD
+6 
-21 GDYMAITGRDLQLEK
+21 MAITGRDFELEEK
-36 RRLDEVLKLLDD
+36 RLTEVLKLLDD
-48 KIAQMGKD
+48 KLAQMGED
-56 IFNDEDKFKEF
+56 IFEDKDKFMEF
-67 RRYTWDNMRAMD
+67 RRYTWENMRAMD
-79 AQELNQARAD
+79 AQELNQATVE

-97 LMKQD
+97 FMKQN
-102 YFKKLYRIKD
+102 YFKKLFRIKD
-112 NPYFASVVFEDEEK
+112 NPYFASVVFEDEDKE
-126 QRYSV
+126 RYSV

-175 KGHLLRKRQYK
+175 KGNLIRKRQYK
-186 IENRKLLSAFDNS
+186 IQDRKLLSAFDNS

-207 QEVLAQDSNDK
+207 QEVLATDSNDK

-263 LYKIPNLTSNDVL
+263 LYKINNLTSNDVL

-305 NDYLSSSISEFT
+305 NDYLSSNITEFS
-317 EVESFMSFLSKYYIQ
+317 EVEPFMDFIGKFYSE
-332 KVSDEDFELVKYKQ
+332 KVSNPDLIRYKQ

-359 DFIRKARMISDFTE
+359 DYVRKARVVRDFTE
-373 NHVYTVYKEEVNDLL
+373 NKIYTVYKDELNDLL
-388 HNRYS
+388 HNRYN

-400 IDEIALKLSEANYKG
+400 VDIIAEKLSEANYKG
-415 SSKKKPTY
+415 STKKKPTY
-423 RKMILDNS
+423 KKMIMENS
-431 SFKKDFKEIY
+431 SFVKDYKDIFM
-441 TGFFSSDFCK
+441 GFFSSEFCK
-451 IRMNDQQLRKFSNSK
+451 IRMNDEELRKFNRSK
-466 VIGYDDALLFT
+466 TIGYDDALLFV
-477 YMKGMLEGFP
+477 YMKGLLEGFP

-500 QDYSYLQYLIIS
+500 QDYNYLQYLIIS

-536 DSLDVLAKIFKQ
+536 DSLDILANIFKQ

-573 LNHVSAIRRT
+573 LNHVCAIRKT
-583 EKTPLIHRTD
+583 ESVPLIHRTD
-593 PNMLI
+593 NSKILE
-598 DDINYLRKKYKSVA
+598 DINYLRDKYKSVA
-612 VITRESNTAEK
+612 VITRDNNTAVK
-623 LYEDLKDKLP
+623 LYEEMKDIIP
-633 ISILNSQTEE
+633 ISLLNGQSEE
-643 FNKEMVIIPA
+643 FNKELVVLPA

-669 GESKYLK
+669 GDSKYLK

-694 VYSVNNKKEK
+694 VYSASK

>member
-1 MDFTL
+1 
-6 FCLKSIVLFVMIESD
+6 
-21 GDYMAITGRDLQLEK
+21 MAITGRDFELEEK
-36 RRLDEVLKLLDD
+36 RLTEVLKLLDD
-48 KIAQMGKD
+48 KLAQMGED
-56 IFNDEDKFKEF
+56 IFEDEDKFMEF

-79 AQELNQARAD
+79 AQELNQATVE

-97 LMKQD
+97 FMKQN
-102 YFKKLYRIKD
+102 YFKKLFRIKD
-112 NPYFASVVFEDEEK
+112 NPYFASVVFEDEDQE
-126 QRYSV
+126 RFSV
-131 YLGLTYLKDDDYGN
+131 YLGLTYLKDEDYGN

-175 KGHLLRKRQYK
+175 KGNLIRKRQYK
-186 IENRKLLSAFDNS
+186 IADRKLLSAFDNS
-199 MNIDDDLL
+199 MSIDDELL
-207 QEVLAQDSNDK
+207 QEVLATDSNDK

-263 LYKIPNLTSNDVL
+263 LYKIKNLTSNDVL

-305 NDYLSSSISEFT
+305 NDYLSSNITEFQ
-317 EVESFMSFLSKYYIQ
+317 EVEPFMDFIGKFYSER
-332 KVSDEDFELVKYKQ
+332 VSNPELIRYKQ
-346 SDGIINDINLYIE
+346 SDEIINDINLYIE
-359 DFIRKARMISDFTE
+359 DFVRKARVVRDFTE
-373 NHVYTVYKEEVNDLL
+373 NKVYTVYKDDLNDLL
-388 HNRYS
+388 HNRYN

-400 IDEIALKLSEANYKG
+400 LDIIAEKLSEANYKG
-415 SSKKKPTY
+415 SIKKKPTY
-423 RKMILDNS
+423 KKMIMENS
-431 SFKKDFKEIY
+431 SFVKDYKDIFM
-441 TGFFSSDFCK
+441 GFFSSDFCK
-451 IRMNDQQLRKFSNSK
+451 IRMNDEELRKFNRSK
-466 VIGYDDALLFT
+466 IIGYDDALLFV
-477 YMKGMLEGFP
+477 YMKGLLEGFP

-500 QDYSYLQYLIIS
+500 QDYNYLQYLIIS

-536 DSLDVLAKIFKQ
+536 DSLDILANIFKQ

-573 LNHVSAIRRT
+573 LNHVCAIRKT
-583 EKTPLIHRTD
+583 ESVPLIHRT
-593 PNMLI
+593 NNSMILE
-598 DDINYLRKKYKSVA
+598 DINYLRDKYKSVA
-612 VITRESNTAEK
+612 VITRDNNTAIK
-623 LYEDLKDKLP
+623 LYEDMKDVIP
-633 ISILNSQTEE
+633 ISLLNGQSEE
-643 FNKEMVIIPA
+643 FNKELVVLPA

-669 GESKYLK
+669 SDSKYLK

-694 VYSVNNKKEK
+694 VYSASK

>member
-1 MDFTL
+1 
-6 FCLKSIVLFVMIESD
+6 
-21 GDYMAITGRDLQLEK
+21 MAITGRDFELEK
-36 RRLDEVLKLLDD
+36 RRLKEVLKLLDD
-48 KIAQMGKD
+48 KMASMGQD
-56 IFNDEDKFKEF
+56 IFEDEDKFIEF
-67 RRYTWDNMRAMD
+67 RKYTWDNMRAMD
-79 AQELNQARAD
+79 AQELNQAKAE

-102 YFKKLYRIKD
+102 YFKKLFRIKD
-112 NPYFASVVFEDEEK
+112 NPYFASVVFEDEDKE
-126 QRYSV
+126 RYSV
-131 YLGLTYLKDDDYGN
+131 YLGLTYLKDDEYGN

-175 KGHLLRKRQYK
+175 KGELLRKRQYK

-305 NDYLSSSISEFT
+305 NDYLSSSISEFN
-317 EVESFMSFLSKYYIQ
+317 EVEPFMNFIGKFYTE
-332 KVSDEDFELVKYKQ
+332 KVDNYDLIKYKQ
-346 SDGIINDINLYIE
+346 SDDIIRDIDLYVE
-359 DFIRKARMISDFTE
+359 DYIRKARVISDFTE
-373 NHVYTVYKEEVNDLL
+373 GKIYTVYKEEINDLL
-388 HNRYS
+388 HNRYN
-393 TLPFFER
+393 TLPLFER
-400 IDEIALKLSEANYKG
+400 VDEIALKLSEANYKG
-415 SSKKKPTY
+415 SAKKKATY
-423 RKMILDNS
+423 RKMIMENS
-431 SFKKDFKEIY
+431 SFKKDFKDIY
-441 TGFFSSDFCK
+441 LGFFSSDFCK
-451 IRMNDQQLRKFSNSK
+451 IRMNDKEIREFNRTKI
-466 VIGYDDALLFT
+466 IGYEDALLFT
-477 YMKGMLEGFP
+477 YMKGLLEGFP
-487 YEKDIRQVVIDEA
+487 YERDIRQVVIDEA

-536 DSLDVLAKIFKQ
+536 DSLDILAGIFKQ

-593 PNMLI
+593 SSKLVE
-598 DDINYLRKKYKSVA
+598 DIEYLRKKYKSVA
-612 VITRESNTAEK
+612 VITRENNTAAR
-623 LYEDLKDKLP
+623 LYEELKESMP
-633 ISILNSQTEE
+633 ISMLNSQTEE
-643 FNKEMVIIPA
+643 FNKELVIIPA

-694 VYSVNNKKEK
+694 VYSVNKK

>member
-1 MDFTL
+1 MV
-6 FCLKSIVLFVMIESD
+6 KK
-21 GDYMAITGRDLQLEK
+21 MAITGRDFELEE
-36 RRLDEVLKLLDD
+36 RRLEEVVKLLDD
-48 KIAQMGKD
+48 KLAQMGED
-56 IFNDEDKFKEF
+56 IFEDEDKFMEF
-67 RRYTWDNMRAMD
+67 RRYTWENMRAMD
-79 AQELNQARAD
+79 VQELNQATVE

-97 LMKQD
+97 FMKQN
-102 YFKKLYRIKD
+102 YFKKLFRIKN
-112 NPYFASVVFEDEEK
+112 NPYFASVVFEDEDQE
-126 QRYSV
+126 RISV

-175 KGHLLRKRQYK
+175 KGNLIRKRQYK
-186 IENRKLLSAFDNS
+186 ITNRKLLSAFDNS
-199 MNIDDDLL
+199 MNIDDELL
-207 QEVLAQDSNDK
+207 QEVLATDSNDK

-263 LYKIPNLTSNDVL
+263 LYKIKNLTSNDVL

-305 NDYLSSSISEFT
+305 NDYLSSSITEYQ
-317 EVESFMSFLSKYYIQ
+317 EVEPFMEFIGKYYTER
-332 KVSDEDFELVKYKQ
+332 VSNFELVKYKQ
-346 SDGIINDINLYIE
+346 SDEIINDINLYIE
-359 DFIRKARMISDFTE
+359 DFIRKSRMISDFVE
-373 NHVYTVYKEEVNDLL
+373 NKVYTVYKEEVNDLL
-388 HNRYS
+388 HNRYN

-400 IDEIALKLSEANYKG
+400 VDVIAERLSEANYKG

-423 RKMILDNS
+423 KKLIMENS
-431 SFKKDFKEIY
+431 SFRKDYKDIY
-441 TGFFSSDFCK
+441 AGFFSSPFCK
-451 IRMNDQQLRKFSNSK
+451 VRMDDEALRKLSRSR
-466 VIGYDDALLFT
+466 VIGYDDALLFV
-477 YMKGMLEGFP
+477 YMKGLLEGFP

-536 DSLDVLAKIFKQ
+536 DSLDVLSNIFKQ

-573 LNHVSAIRRT
+573 LNHVCAIRKT
-583 EKTPLIHRTD
+583 ESVPLIHRTNNTKLLED
-593 PNMLI
+593 I
-598 DDINYLRKKYKSVA
+598 DYLRNKYKSVA
-612 VITRESNTAEK
+612 VITRDNNTAIK
-623 LYEDLKDKLP
+623 LYEELSNNLP
-633 ISILNSQTEE
+633 ISLLNGQSEE
-643 FNKEMVIIPA
+643 FNKSLVVLPA

-669 GESKYLK
+669 NDSKYLK

-694 VYSVNNKKEK
+694 VYSVKK

>member
-1 MDFTL
+1 
-6 FCLKSIVLFVMIESD
+6 
-21 GDYMAITGRDLQLEK
+21 MAITGRDFELEEK
-36 RRLDEVLKLLDD
+36 RLAEVLKLLDD
-48 KIAQMGKD
+48 KLAQMGED
-56 IFNDEDKFKEF
+56 IFEDEDKFMEF

-79 AQELNQARAD
+79 AQELNQATVE

-97 LMKQD
+97 FMKQN
-102 YFKKLYRIKD
+102 YFKKLFRIKD
-112 NPYFASVVFEDEEK
+112 NPYFASVVFEDEDKE
-126 QRYSV
+126 RYSV

-175 KGHLLRKRQYK
+175 KGNLIRKRQYK
-186 IENRKLLSAFDNS
+186 ISDRKLLSAFDNS

-207 QEVLAQDSNDK
+207 QEVLATDSNDK

-263 LYKIPNLTSNDVL
+263 LYKINNLTSNDVL

-305 NDYLSSSISEFT
+305 NDYLSSNITEFQ
-317 EVESFMSFLSKYYIQ
+317 EVEPFMDFIGKFYSE
-332 KVSDEDFELVKYKQ
+332 KVKNPELIKYKQ
-346 SDGIINDINLYIE
+346 SDEIVNDINLYIE
-359 DFIRKARMISDFTE
+359 DYIRKSRVLRDFTE
-373 NHVYTVYKEEVNDLL
+373 NKIYTVYKDELNDLL
-388 HNRYS
+388 HSRYS

-400 IDEIALKLSEANYKG
+400 VDIIAEKLSEANYKG
-415 SSKKKPTY
+415 STKKKPTY
-423 RKMILDNS
+423 RKLIMENS
-431 SFKKDFKEIY
+431 SFVKDYKDIFI
-441 TGFFSSDFCK
+441 GFFSSDFCK
-451 IRMNDQQLRKFSNSK
+451 IRMNDEELRKFSKSK
-466 VIGYDDALLFT
+466 TIGYDDALLFV
-477 YMKGMLEGFP
+477 YMKGLLEGFP
-487 YEKDIRQVVIDEA
+487 YEKNIRQVVIDEA
-500 QDYSYLQYLIIS
+500 QDYNYLQYLIIS

-536 DSLDVLAKIFKQ
+536 ESLDILANIFKQ

-573 LNHVSAIRRT
+573 LNHVCAIRKT
-583 EKTPLIHRTD
+583 ESVPLIHRTD
-593 PNMLI
+593 SSNVLE
-598 DDINYLRKKYKSVA
+598 DINYLRDKYKSVA
-612 VITRESNTAEK
+612 VITRDNNTAVNLYEK
-623 LYEDLKDKLP
+623 LKETIP
-633 ISILNSQTEE
+633 ISLLNGQSEE
-643 FNKEMVIIPA
+643 FNKELVVLPA

-669 GESKYLK
+669 SDSKYLK

-694 VYSVNNKKEK
+694 VYSASK

>member
-1 MDFTL
+1 
-6 FCLKSIVLFVMIESD
+6 MIESD

-79 AQELNQARAD
+79 GQELNHARAD

-305 NDYLSSSISEFT
+305 NDYLSSSISEFA
-317 EVESFMSFLSKYYIQ
+317 EVESFMNFLSRYYVE

-346 SDGIINDINLYIE
+346 SDGIINDINLYVE
-359 DFIRKARMISDFTE
+359 DFIRKAKMVSDFTE
-373 NHVYTVYKEEVNDLL
+373 NHVYTVYKEDINDLL

-415 SSKKKPTY
+415 S
-423 RKMILDNS
+423 
-431 SFKKDFKEIY
+431 
-441 TGFFSSDFCK
+441 
-451 IRMNDQQLRKFSNSK
+451 
-466 VIGYDDALLFT
+466 
-477 YMKGMLEGFP
+477 
-487 YEKDIRQVVIDEA
+487 
-500 QDYSYLQYLIIS
+500 
-512 KIFRNSNFTIL
+512 
-523 GDVNQ
+523 
-528 TINPYYKY
+528 
-536 DSLDVLAKIFKQ
+536 
-548 SKCISLT
+548 
-555 KTYRSSPEI
+555 
-564 IEFTNKILG
+564 
-573 LNHVSAIRRT
+573 
-583 EKTPLIHRTD
+583 
-593 PNMLI
+593 
-598 DDINYLRKKYKSVA
+598 
-612 VITRESNTAEK
+612 
-623 LYEDLKDKLP
+623 
-633 ISILNSQTEE
+633 
-643 FNKEMVIIPA
+643 
-653 YLAKG
+653 
-658 LEFDSV
+658 
-664 IVYSD
+664 
-669 GESKYLK
+669 
-676 NEKNLLYV
+676 
-684 ACTRAQHELI
+684 
-694 VYSVNNKKEK
+694 

>member
-1 MDFTL
+1 
-6 FCLKSIVLFVMIESD
+6 
-21 GDYMAITGRDLQLEK
+21 MAIVGRDFELEEK
-36 RRLDEVLKLLDD
+36 RLEEVLKLLND
-48 KIAQMGKD
+48 KIAQMGMN
-56 IFNDEDKFKEF
+56 IFQDEDKFKEF
-67 RRYTWDNMRAMD
+67 RKYTWDNMRSMD
-79 AQELNQARAD
+79 AQELNQVNVE
-89 SEFEANKI
+89 SELEANKL
-97 LMKQD
+97 LMKRD

-112 NPYFASVVFEDEEK
+112 NPYFASVVFEDEDGE
-126 QRYSV
+126 RYSV

-160 FEVGPCAYAAPGGPV
+160 FEVGPAAYAAPAGPI
-175 KGHLLRKRQYK
+175 KGQLLRKRQYK
-186 IENRKLLSAFDNS
+186 IENAKLISAFDNS
-199 MNIDDDLL
+199 ISIDDELL
-207 QEVLAQDSNDK
+207 QEVLANDSNEK

-263 LYKIPNLTSNDVL
+263 LYKIKNLTSNDVL

-305 NDYLSSSISEFT
+305 NDYLSNNITEFS
-317 EVESFMSFLSKYYIQ
+317 EVESFMDFIGKYY
-332 KVSDEDFELVKYKQ
+332 SDSVENIELIKYKQ
-346 SDGIINDINLYIE
+346 SDNIIRDIELYIE
-359 DFIRKARMISDFTE
+359 DYVRKSRMISDFTE
-373 NHVYTVYKEEVNDLL
+373 NKIYTVYKEDINDLL
-388 HNRYS
+388 HNRYN

-400 IDEIALKLSEANYKG
+400 IDVIAEKLSEANYKG
-415 SSKKKPTY
+415 STKKKPTY
-423 RKMILDNS
+423 KKLIMENS
-431 SFKKDFKEIY
+431 TFKKDYKDIFI
-441 TGFFSSDFCK
+441 GFFSSPFTK
-451 IRMNDQQLRKFSNSK
+451 IRMNDQEIRNFMKSK
-466 VIGYDDALLFT
+466 VIGYEDALLFV
-477 YMKGMLEGFP
+477 YMKGLLEGFY
-487 YEKDIRQVVIDEA
+487 YERDIRQVVIDEA

-536 DSLDVLAKIFKQ
+536 KSLDILSNIFKQ

-564 IEFTNKILG
+564 IEFTNRILG
-573 LNHVSAIRRT
+573 LDHVCAIRKT
-583 EKTPLIHRTD
+583 EKVPLIHRTN
-593 PNMLI
+593 PSYLCE
-598 DDINYLRKKYKSVA
+598 DINYLKNKYKSLA
-612 VITRESNTAEK
+612 VITRDSKTALR
-623 LYEDLKDKLP
+623 LYEELKDTFP
-633 ISILNSQTEE
+633 ISLLNSNSEE
-643 FNKEMVIIPA
+643 FNKELVVLPA

-669 GESKYLK
+669 KGSKYLK

-694 VYSVNNKKEK
+694 VYSTKK